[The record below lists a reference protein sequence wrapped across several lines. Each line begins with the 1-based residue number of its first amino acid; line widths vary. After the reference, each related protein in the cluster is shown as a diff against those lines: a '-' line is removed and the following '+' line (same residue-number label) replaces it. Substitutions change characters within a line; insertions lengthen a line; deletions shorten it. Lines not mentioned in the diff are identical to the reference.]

1 MEYSTTFRA
10 GHSEMGPH
18 GRMKIVSVANRFQD
32 AAGEHADELGV
43 GVRDLLAR
51 GYTWVLHRYRLA
63 FSRLPD
69 CGEPL
74 RLRTWYRPERN
85 LYSLRNF
92 VMESEKGEKLIFAQ
106 SSWIVVN
113 LKRGRPVRLDSVMS
127 PAYEA
132 NLSPELVVGFP
143 EIPELEEPDREV
155 SFLVRLHD
163 LDMNRHVNN
172 ARYIEWAVE
181 TVPLEVL
188 EKMVPAVVDAL
199 FKNSAG
205 YGEGIRSLVR
215 RIEGPGEAFLHRL
228 IDSDGNDCALLRT
241 EWQAQQA

>member
-1 MEYSTTFRA
+1 
-10 GHSEMGPH
+10 
-18 GRMKIVSVANRFQD
+18 
-32 AAGEHADELGV
+32 
-43 GVRDLLAR
+43 VRGLLAR

-69 CGEPL
+69 CGDQL
-74 RLRTWYRPERN
+74 RIRTWYRPERN

-92 VMESEKGEKLIFAQ
+92 VMESEKGEKLVFAE

-127 PAYEA
+127 PAYKA

-163 LDMNRHVNN
+163 LDVNRHVNN

-181 TVPLEVL
+181 TVPPEVL
-188 EKMVPAVVDAL
+188 ENMAPAVVDAV
-199 FKNSAG
+199 FKKSAG
-205 YGEGIRSLVR
+205 YGDRIRSLVR
-215 RIEGPGEAFLHRL
+215 RDTGPGTAFLHRL
-228 IDSDGNDCALLRT
+228 INSEGKDCALLRT
-241 EWQAQQA
+241 EWMAQQA